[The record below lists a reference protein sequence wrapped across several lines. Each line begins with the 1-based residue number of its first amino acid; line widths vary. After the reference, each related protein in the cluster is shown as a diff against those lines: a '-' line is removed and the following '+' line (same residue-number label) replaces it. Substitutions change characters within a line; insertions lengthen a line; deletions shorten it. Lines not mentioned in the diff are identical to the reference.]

1 MTNIKFAHATADDLE
16 RLVELRLIAMRPSLE
31 AIGRFNPDRARQRF
45 VNEFEPEHTR
55 LIFENDKLV
64 GCFALL
70 PRKDHLYL
78 GHFYLHPDMQ
88 GKGIGKLVMKDILGA
103 ATALKRP
110 IKLITLNESPAIGFY
125 EALGFSVTASDD
137 VETTMEWSPSR

>member
-1 MTNIKFAHATADDLE
+1 MTDVKFAHATADDLE

-31 AIGRFNPDRARQRF
+31 AIGRFNPERARQRF
-45 VNEFEPEHTR
+45 VNEFESEHTR
-55 LIFENDKLV
+55 LIFDKNRLI

-70 PRKDHLYL
+70 PRKDHLHL
-78 GHFYLHPDMQ
+78 SHFYLHPDMQ
-88 GKGIGKLVMKDILGA
+88 GKGIGRLVMKDILGA
-103 ATALKRP
+103 ATALKLP

-125 EALGFSVTASDD
+125 KALGFAVTANDD